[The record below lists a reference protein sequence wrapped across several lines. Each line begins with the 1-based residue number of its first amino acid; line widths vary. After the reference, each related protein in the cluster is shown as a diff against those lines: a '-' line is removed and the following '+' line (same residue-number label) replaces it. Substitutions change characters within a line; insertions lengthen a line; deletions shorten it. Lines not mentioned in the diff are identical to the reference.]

1 MKAYLIDPHTET
13 ITEVEYSGDYR
24 EIYKHIDA
32 EIFTTA
38 QFNKFGDTVFVDD
51 EGLFKE
57 EQEFFL
63 INGYP
68 QPLAG
73 KGLVLG
79 CDEEGESVAPS
90 ITLDQCRA
98 LVDWVPHF
106 MLHKFAV

>member
-1 MKAYLIDPHTET
+1 MKAYLIDPFTQT
-13 ITEVEYSGDYR
+13 ITEVEYNGDYR
-24 EIYKHIDA
+24 NIYTHIDA

-38 QFNKFGDTVFVDD
+38 QFNDFGDTVFVDD
-51 EGLFKE
+51 EGLWKE

-63 INGYP
+63 VAGYP

-79 CDEEGESVAPS
+79 CDDEGESVEPS
-90 ITLDQCRA
+90 ITIDQLRA
-98 LVDWVPHF
+98 SVDWIPHF